1 MRLCVFCVTLTLKMT
16 YKRTLI
22 GYLNKQEKY
31 KSMKNLILILV
42 FILCAAFKSFSQI
55 NISPMTT
62 AIEFRHHLHANP
74 ELSTF
79 EKNTSDYVISELK
92 RIGVKK
98 INQGFSMH
106 SILAEIDGIE
116 TGPTILFRCE
126 LDALPIQ
133 EDNNIAYRSNIQ
145 GVSHKCGHD
154 GHAASMFRFAQK
166 LMQNPLKKGKILLLF
181 QSAEEIGAGAKD
193 IIESGFLNRFSIDYV
208 FAFHNLAGFPMGIII
223 AKAGLFTPC
232 VESGVFE
239 LTGKTSHA
247 AEPAK
252 GINPALAIA
261 EIISYFNSLN
271 KPNKASTDF
280 FLATPIHI
288 EMGEKA
294 YGTSAGKAAIGYTF
308 RSWENDKFDAKKAQI
323 EQQTNK
329 IAQKHQLS
337 LKTNWLETFNA
348 NTNNAKA
355 HLQIKSAAKRQKL
368 EILEPKNP
376 FEFGEDFG
384 LFTKK
389 YKGAMF
395 GIGSGINQAPL
406 HSSMFDF
413 PDELIEIG
421 ASMFYQISERVLSE

>member
-1 MRLCVFCVTLTLKMT
+1 
-16 YKRTLI
+16 
-22 GYLNKQEKY
+22 
-31 KSMKNLILILV
+31 MKKILFILH
-42 FILCAAFKSFSQI
+42 FILCVKFNSFSQT
-55 NISPMTT
+55 SSAPMTT
-62 AIEFRHHLHANP
+62 AIEFRHHIHANP
-74 ELSTF
+74 ELSAV
-79 EKNTSDYVISELK
+79 EKNTSDYVVSALK
-92 RIGVKK
+92 KLGIKK
-98 INQGFSMH
+98 VNQGFSMH
-106 SILAEIDGIE
+106 SVLAEIDGVE
-116 TGPTILFRCE
+116 KGPTILFRCE

-133 EDNNIAYRSNIQ
+133 EDNVLAYRSKET

-154 GHAASMFRFAQK
+154 GHAAAMFRFAQK
-166 LMQNPLKKGKILLLF
+166 LVQNPLKKGKILLLF
-181 QSAEEIGAGAKD
+181 QSAEEIGAGAKGV
-193 IIESGFLNRFSIDYV
+193 IESGFLNQFSIDYT
-208 FAFHNLAGFPMGIII
+208 FAFHNFAGFAMGAII
-223 AKAGLFTPC
+223 AKQGLFTPC

-261 EIISYFNSLN
+261 EVVSYFNTLN
-271 KPNKASTDF
+271 EPNKASDNF

-308 RSWENDKFDAKKAQI
+308 RTWRNDKFDAKKAQI
-323 EQQTNK
+323 VEQTNK

-337 LKTNWLETFNA
+337 LNVTWLETFNA
-348 NTNNAKA
+348 NTNDATA
-355 HLQIKSAAKRQKL
+355 YRQIKSAAKANKL
-368 EILEPKNP
+368 EVIDLENS

-395 GIGSGINQAPL
+395 GIGSGIKQAPL

-421 ASMFYQISERVLSE
+421 ASMFYRISEQVLVK

>member
-1 MRLCVFCVTLTLKMT
+1 MQK
-16 YKRTLI
+16 LI
-22 GYLNKQEKY
+22 FIF
-31 KSMKNLILILV
+31 LILIIAEL
-42 FILCAAFKSFSQI
+42 KSFSQ
-55 NISPMTT
+55 NNTLPMTT
-62 AIEFRHHLHANP
+62 AIEFRHHLHTNP

-79 EKNTSDYVISELK
+79 EKNTSDYVVSELK
-92 RIGVKK
+92 KLGIQK
-98 INQGFSMH
+98 INKGFSMH
-106 SILAEIDGIE
+106 SIIAEIDGIE
-116 TGPTILFRCE
+116 AGPTLLFRCE
-126 LDALPIQ
+126 LDALPI
-133 EDNNIAYRSNIQ
+133 EEENEMAYRSTKS

-166 LMQNPLKKGKILLLF
+166 LMEKPFKKGKILLLF

-193 IIESGFLNRFSIDYV
+193 IIESGFLKQYKIDYV
-208 FAFHNLAGFPMGIII
+208 FAFHNIAGFKMGTII
-223 AKAGLFTPC
+223 AKQGLFTPC

-261 EIISYFNSLN
+261 EIVNYFNSLN
-271 KPNKASTDF
+271 EPNKANANF

-294 YGTSAGKAAIGYTF
+294 YGTSAGKGTVGYTF
-308 RSWENDKFDAKKAQI
+308 RTWENDKFDTKKVEIEAKTK
-323 EQQTNK
+323 K
-329 IAQKHQLS
+329 IAVKYGLA
-337 LKTNWLETFNA
+337 LKSNWLETFNA
-348 NTNNAKA
+348 NTNNTAAYQQIKTAAKA
-355 HLQIKSAAKRQKL
+355 QKL
-368 EILEPKNP
+368 YITDLENP

-395 GIGSGINQAPL
+395 GIGSGVDAAPL
-406 HSSMFDF
+406 HSSKFDF

-421 ASMFYQISERVLSE
+421 ASMYYQISEQVLGK